1 MKIIVDAF
9 GGDNA
14 PLAPIA
20 GAVDAHLEYNVEI
33 ILTGDEATIRK
44 VAAENDLSLDGITIV
59 HAPDVFTNDD
69 QPATIR
75 SKAKANTSMAVGL
88 NLLKKGEG
96 DAFVSAG
103 NSGALGAGA
112 MFLVKR
118 IKGIQRVA
126 FAPVM
131 PNLNGFFMLIDSGVN
146 TDVRPKALRQ
156 FAMMGSIYMNK
167 VMGFENPRVG
177 LANVGTEEHKGD
189 QLRQETFQLLKET
202 PSINFIGNV
211 EGRDIPLDG
220 CDVAVCDGFT
230 GNMILK
236 TYEGVAKAL
245 MTKIKGVFTKNM
257 KTKLAAALVL
267 KEMKELK
274 KSMDYNEVGGAP
286 VLGCAKPVFKAH
298 GSANA
303 KTIKNAIRVTVD
315 YVKND
320 VITSITEALKDIDD
334 TDSENEG
341 E

>member
-14 PLAPIA
+14 PLAPIQ
-20 GAVDAHLEYNVEI
+20 GAVEAHAEYGVDI
-33 ILTGDEATIRK
+33 ILTGDEATIKK
-44 VAAENDLSLDGITIV
+44 VAAENHLSLDGITIV

-69 QPATIR
+69 QPSTIR

-88 NLLKKGEG
+88 NLLKNGEG
-96 DAFVSAG
+96 DGFVSAG

-131 PNLNGFFMLIDSGVN
+131 PNSKSYFMLIDSGVN

-167 VMGFENPRVG
+167 VMGYENPRVG

-189 QLRQETFQLLKET
+189 PLRQETYLLLKDT

-220 CDVAVCDGFT
+220 ADVVVCDGFT

-236 TYEGVAKAL
+236 TYEGVAMAL
-245 MTKIKGVFTKNM
+245 MKKIKGVFMKNM
-257 KTKLAAALVL
+257 KTKLAALVVRND
-267 KEMKELK
+267 MKELK
-274 KSMDYNEVGGAP
+274 KSMDYDEVGGAP

-298 GSANA
+298 GSAKA
-303 KTIKNAIRVTVD
+303 KTMKNAIRVTID

-320 VITSITEALKDIDD
+320 VISSITEALKDMDD
-334 TDSENEG
+334 NGNEG

>member
-14 PLAPIA
+14 PLAPIQA
-20 GAVDAHLEYNVEI
+20 AVDAHAEYGTDI
-33 ILTGDEATIRK
+33 ILTGDESKIRA
-44 VAAENDLSLDGITIV
+44 VAKENNLSLDGITIA

-69 QPATIR
+69 QPTAIR

-88 NLLKKGEG
+88 NLLKNGDG

-112 MFLVKR
+112 MFIVKR

-131 PNLNGFFMLIDSGVN
+131 PNLNGSFMLIDSGVN
-146 TDVRPKALRQ
+146 TDVRPHALQQ
-156 FAMMGSIYMNK
+156 FAVMGSIYMNK
-167 VMGFENPRVG
+167 VMGVDDPRVG
-177 LANVGTEEHKGD
+177 LANIGAEEHKGD
-189 QLRQETFQLLKET
+189 TLRQEAFALLKGT
-202 PSINFIGNV
+202 PSINFIGNI

-220 CDVAVCDGFT
+220 CDVVVSDGFT

-236 TYEGVAKAL
+236 TYEGAAL
-245 MTKIKGVFTKNM
+245 ALLKKIKGVFTKNL

-274 KSMDYNEVGGAP
+274 KTMDYGEYGGAP
-286 VLGCAKPVFKAH
+286 VLGCAKPIFKAH
-298 GSANA
+298 GSSDAR
-303 KTIKNAIRVTVD
+303 TIKNAIRLSAD
-315 YVKND
+315 YAEHD
-320 VITSITEALKDIDD
+320 VIGSISAALAELPDNDK
-334 TDSENEG
+334 EG
-341 E
+341 D

>member
-14 PLAPIA
+14 PLAPIQ
-20 GAVDAHLEYNVEI
+20 GAVEARAEYGVDI
-33 ILTGDEATIRK
+33 ILTGDEAIIKK
-44 VAAENDLSLDGITIV
+44 VAAENHLSLDGITIV

-69 QPATIR
+69 QPSTIR

-88 NLLKKGEG
+88 NLLKNGEG
-96 DAFVSAG
+96 DGFVSAG

-131 PNLNGFFMLIDSGVN
+131 PNSKSYFMLIDSGVN

-167 VMGFENPRVG
+167 VMGYENPRVG

-189 QLRQETFQLLKET
+189 LLRQETYLLLKDT

-220 CDVAVCDGFT
+220 ADVVVCDGFT

-236 TYEGVAKAL
+236 TYEGVVMAL
-245 MTKIKGVFTKNM
+245 MKKIKGVFMKNM
-257 KTKLAAALVL
+257 KTKLAALVVRND
-267 KEMKELK
+267 MKELK
-274 KSMDYNEVGGAP
+274 KSMDYDEVGGAP

-298 GSANA
+298 GSAKA
-303 KTIKNAIRVTVD
+303 KTMKNAIRVTID

-320 VITSITEALKDIDD
+320 VISSITEALKDMDD
-334 TDSENEG
+334 NGNEG

>member
-14 PLAPIA
+14 PLAPIQ
-20 GAVDAHLEYNVEI
+20 GAVEARAEYGVDI
-33 ILTGDEATIRK
+33 ILTGDEATIKK
-44 VAAENDLSLDGITIV
+44 VAAENSLSLDGITIV

-69 QPATIR
+69 QPSTIR

-88 NLLKKGEG
+88 NLLKNGEG

-131 PNLNGFFMLIDSGVN
+131 PNMKGYFMLIDSGVN
-146 TDVRPKALRQ
+146 TDVRPKALQQ

-189 QLRQETFQLLKET
+189 TLRQETYALLKET
-202 PSINFIGNV
+202 PAINFVGNV

-220 CDVAVCDGFT
+220 ADVVVCDGFT

-236 TYEGVAKAL
+236 TYEGVAIAL
-245 MTKIKGVFTKNM
+245 MKKIKGVFTKNL
-257 KTKLAAALVL
+257 KTKLAAAVVM
-267 KEMKELK
+267 KEIKELK
-274 KSMDYNEVGGAP
+274 KSMDYDEVGGAP

-303 KTIKNAIRVTVD
+303 KTMKNAIRVTRD
-315 YVKND
+315 YVNNN
-320 VITSITEALKDIDD
+320 VIASITEALKDIED
-334 TDSENEG
+334 TENEG

>member
-14 PLAPIA
+14 PLAPIQ
-20 GAVDAHLEYNVEI
+20 GAIEAHQEYGVDI
-33 ILTGDEATIRK
+33 ILTGDEATIQRT
-44 VAAENDLSLDGITIV
+44 AADHNLSLNGITIV

-69 QPATIR
+69 QPSTIR

-131 PNLNGFFMLIDSGVN
+131 PNSNSYFMLIDSGVN
-146 TDVRPKALRQ
+146 TDVRPKALQQ

-167 VMGFENPRVG
+167 VMGYENPRVG

-189 QLRQETFQLLKET
+189 TLRQETYVLLKDT

-220 CDVAVCDGFT
+220 ADVVVCDGFT

-236 TYEGVAKAL
+236 TYEGVAIAL
-245 MTKIKGVFTKNM
+245 MKKIKGVFMKNL
-257 KTKLAAALVL
+257 KTKLAALVVKSDL
-267 KEMKELK
+267 KELK
-274 KSMDYNEVGGAP
+274 KSMDYDEVGGAP

-303 KTIKNAIRVTVD
+303 KTIKNAIRVTID

-320 VITSITEALKDIDD
+320 VIASITEALKDMDD
-334 TDSENEG
+334 TENEG

>member
-14 PLAPIA
+14 PLAPIE
-20 GAVDAHLEYNVEI
+20 GAVEARAEYGVDI
-33 ILTGDEATIRK
+33 ILTGDEATIKK
-44 VAAENDLSLDGITIV
+44 VAAENNLKLDGIEIV

-69 QPATIR
+69 QPSTIR

-88 NLLKKGEG
+88 NLLKNGEG

-131 PNLNGFFMLIDSGVN
+131 PNMEGYFMLIDSGVN
-146 TDVRPKALRQ
+146 TDVRPKALQQ

-167 VMGFENPRVG
+167 VMGCENPRVG

-189 QLRQETFQLLKET
+189 TLRQETYVLLKDT
-202 PSINFIGNV
+202 PAINFVGNV

-220 CDVAVCDGFT
+220 ADVVVCDGFT

-236 TYEGVAKAL
+236 TYEGVAIAL
-245 MTKIKGVFTKNM
+245 MKKIKGVFTKNL
-257 KTKLAAALVL
+257 KTKLAAAVVM

-274 KSMDYNEVGGAP
+274 KSVDYDEVGGAP

-303 KTIKNAIRVTVD
+303 KTMKNAIRVTKD
-315 YVKND
+315 YVNND
-320 VITSITEALKDIDD
+320 VIASITEALKDIDD
-334 TDSENEG
+334 SENEG
-341 E
+341 

>member
-14 PLAPIA
+14 PLAPIQ
-20 GAVDAHLEYNVEI
+20 GAVEARAEYGVDI
-33 ILTGDEATIRK
+33 ILTGDEATIKK
-44 VAAENDLSLDGITIV
+44 VAAENHLSLDGITIV

-69 QPATIR
+69 QPSTIR

-88 NLLKKGEG
+88 NLLKNGEG
-96 DAFVSAG
+96 DGFVSAG

-131 PNLNGFFMLIDSGVN
+131 PNSKSYFMLIDSGVN
-146 TDVRPKALRQ
+146 TDVRPKALQQ

-167 VMGFENPRVG
+167 VMGYENPRVG

-189 QLRQETFQLLKET
+189 PLRQETYLLLKDT
-202 PSINFIGNV
+202 PSINFIGNI

-220 CDVAVCDGFT
+220 ADVVVCDGFT

-236 TYEGVAKAL
+236 TYEGVAMAL
-245 MTKIKGVFTKNM
+245 MKKIKGVFMKNM
-257 KTKLAAALVL
+257 KTKLAALVVR
-267 KEMKELK
+267 KDMKELK
-274 KSMDYNEVGGAP
+274 KSMDYDEVGGAP

-298 GSANA
+298 GSAKA
-303 KTIKNAIRVTVD
+303 KTMKNAIRVTID

-320 VITSITEALKDIDD
+320 VISSITEALKDMDD
-334 TDSENEG
+334 NGNEG

>member
-14 PLAPIA
+14 PLAPIQ
-20 GAVDAHLEYNVEI
+20 GAIEAHNEYGVDI
-33 ILTGDEATIRK
+33 ILTGDEAVIQRT
-44 VAAENDLSLDGITIV
+44 AADNGLSLNGITIV

-69 QPATIR
+69 QPSAIR

-88 NLLKKGEG
+88 NLLKNGEG

-131 PNLNGFFMLIDSGVN
+131 PNSNSYFMLIDSGVN

-167 VMGFENPRVG
+167 VMGYENPRVG

-189 QLRQETFQLLKET
+189 TLRQETFVLLKET

-220 CDVAVCDGFT
+220 ADVVVCDGFT

-236 TYEGVAKAL
+236 TYEGVAIAL
-245 MTKIKGVFTKNM
+245 MKKIKGVFTKNL
-257 KTKLAAALVL
+257 KTKLAAAIVL
-267 KEMKELK
+267 NDMKELK
-274 KSMDYNEVGGAP
+274 KSMDYDEVGGAP

-303 KTIKNAIRVTVD
+303 KTMKNAIRVTID

-320 VITSITEALKDIDD
+320 VIASITEALKDIA
-334 TDSENEG
+334 DSGSEE
-341 E
+341 ES

>member
-14 PLAPIA
+14 PLAPIQ
-20 GAVDAHLEYNVEI
+20 GAVDAHTELGVDI
-33 ILTGDEATIRK
+33 ILTGDEQKIK
-44 VAAENDLSLDGITIV
+44 SVAAENNISLDGITIV

-88 NLLKKGEG
+88 NLLKNGEG

-131 PNLNGFFMLIDSGVN
+131 PNLNSWFMLIDSGVN
-146 TDVRPKALRQ
+146 TDLRPKALRQ
-156 FAMMGSIYMNK
+156 FALMGSIYMNK

-189 QLRQETFQLLKET
+189 ALRQEAYVLLKNT
-202 PSINFIGNV
+202 PGINFIGNV

-220 CDVAVCDGFT
+220 CDVVVCDGFT

-236 TYEGVAKAL
+236 TYEGVAIAL
-245 MTKIKGVFTKNM
+245 LKRIKGVFTKNL
-257 KTKLAAALVL
+257 KTKLAAAMVMS
-267 KEMKELK
+267 EMKQLK
-274 KSMDYNEVGGAP
+274 KDLDYNEIGGAP

-298 GSANA
+298 GSASPL
-303 KTIKNAIRVTVD
+303 TFKNAIRLTAD
-315 YVKND
+315 YVRND
-320 VITSITEALKDIDD
+320 VVGAISSALADLPD
-334 TDSENEG
+334 TDEEG

>member
-14 PLAPIA
+14 PLAPIQ
-20 GAVDAHLEYNVEI
+20 GAIDAHNEYGVDI
-33 ILTGDEATIRK
+33 ILTGDEATIQR
-44 VAAENDLSLDGITIV
+44 VAADNGMSLNGITIV

-69 QPATIR
+69 QPSSIR

-112 MFLVKR
+112 MFIVKR

-131 PNLNGFFMLIDSGVN
+131 PNYESYFMLIDSGVN
-146 TDVRPKALRQ
+146 TDVRPKALQQ

-167 VMGFENPRVG
+167 VMGFERLRVG

-189 QLRQETFQLLKET
+189 PLRQETYVLLKDT

-211 EGRDIPLDG
+211 EGRDIPLNG
-220 CDVAVCDGFT
+220 ADVVVCDGFT

-236 TYEGVAKAL
+236 TYEGVAIAL
-245 MTKIKGVFTKNM
+245 MKKIKGVFYKNF
-257 KTKLAAALVL
+257 KTKLAGAIVRND
-267 KEMKELK
+267 MKELK
-274 KSMDYNEVGGAP
+274 KSMDYDEVGGAP

-320 VITSITEALKDIDD
+320 VISSITEALKEIPD
-334 TDSENEG
+334 TGNE
-341 E
+341 EE